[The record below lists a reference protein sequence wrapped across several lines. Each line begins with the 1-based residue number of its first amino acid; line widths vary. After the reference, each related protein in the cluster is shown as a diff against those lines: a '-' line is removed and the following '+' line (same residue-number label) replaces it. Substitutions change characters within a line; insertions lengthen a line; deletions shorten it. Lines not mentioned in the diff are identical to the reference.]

1 MNKNFRNYT
10 SLSFAFA
17 LAMTM
22 ASCSDNTV
30 DNPDNGGTKKDSVV
44 VSETD
49 AAYVGKAVGNFT
61 ADEWYPGGEL
71 GTTDNTSSN
80 CYSDETPAVLAD
92 ANMQQEFKAGELLF
106 ERQYTWNTGAFKGL
120 GPASVR
126 TSCLDCH
133 PSYGHG
139 KRVNQYE
146 TRYGN
151 GNGYLLVIYHP
162 TSEGSNDGSY
172 ISEVTGM
179 PQTQSQS
186 PFLPPI
192 DESQINMSW
201 QHIDKMETEDIPS
214 MQFADGETFDLIYPE
229 ISIPSTAFNT
239 DPVPSNYAVRLE
251 STIGIIGTGMIDAIP
266 SEDIVAQYKSEA
278 SYFKSTGLDVSEY
291 INPNMFDGTTMEMT
305 AGAYYTTFGRDSKYA
320 TGGVHADGSE
330 FDPNTTDGNKKLLKR
345 YTYALTRG
353 SLQDGPGANAIWNI
367 TNVSRQD
374 RPCLYTT
381 TPWAKAMSENANVIA
396 SIKKDP
402 TSPYYADGTDDGIK
416 NAVATLLDPST
427 NQFDNDIYNFKP
439 EQSMDDF
446 YAFMVWHRGLAI
458 PRARNLNDAQVQQ
471 GKKLFMEWGC
481 ANCHRAKWQTGDDNY
496 VTSKYI
502 ADKPLPR
509 YQNQTIYPYSDFVQH
524 KLYMKNDIHGSWCR
538 TTPLWGRGL
547 SFLNTGAEDR
557 LHDCRA
563 RNEVEA
569 IMWHCYSKKS
579 HAYSSAINFY
589 KASKADRDAVVK
601 FLRSI

>member
-1 MNKNFRNYT
+1 MNYAY
-10 SLSFAFA
+10 LSMALT
-17 LAMTM
+17 LAMT
-22 ASCSDNTV
+22 SCSDD
-30 DNPDNGGTKKDSVV
+30 DNSVEIV
-44 VSETD
+44 ETD
-49 AAYVGKAVGNFT
+49 AAYVGTEQGNFS
-61 ADEWYPGGEL
+61 ADEWYPGGKL
-71 GTTDNTSSN
+71 GTTENTGTS
-80 CYSDETPAVLAD
+80 CYEDETPAVTAD
-92 ANMQQEFKAGELLF
+92 ASLRSNFFIGEQMF

-126 TSCLDCH
+126 SSCLDCH
-133 PSYGHG
+133 PNYGHG
-139 KRVNQYE
+139 KRKSQYE

-151 GNGYLLVIYHP
+151 GNGYLLVVYHP
-162 TSEGSNDGSY
+162 NSEGSNDGPY

-179 PQTQSQS
+179 PQTQAQS

-201 QHIDKMETEDIPS
+201 EHITKMETEDIPK
-214 MQFADGETFDLIYPE
+214 MQFPDGEEFDLIYPE
-229 ISIPSTAFNT
+229 ISIPTTAFNT
-239 DPVPSNYAVRLE
+239 NPQPSNIAVRLE
-251 STIGIIGTGMIDAIP
+251 TTIGVIGVGLIDAIP
-266 SEDIVAQYKSEA
+266 SEEIAKQYAAEAEALKSA
-278 SYFKSTGLDVSEY
+278 GITNITEY
-291 INPNMFDGTTMEMT
+291 LNPSMWDATNGKMAD
-305 AGAYYTTFGRDSKYA
+305 GAYYTTFGRDSKYA
-320 TGGVHADGSE
+320 TGGVHADGTV

-367 TNVSRQD
+367 TNVTRED

-381 TPWAKAMSENANVIA
+381 TAWAKAMSENASVIA
-396 SIKKDP
+396 SIKNDP

-416 NAVATLLDPST
+416 NAVSVLLDPST
-427 NQFDNDIYNFKP
+427 NQFDNDIYKFKP

-458 PRARNLNDAQVQQ
+458 PRARNLNDSQVQK

-496 VTSKYI
+496 VTSKFI

-509 YQNQTIYPYSDFVQH
+509 YPNQTIYPYSDFVQH

-547 SFLNTGAEDR
+547 SYLNTGAEDR

-569 IMWHCYSKKS
+569 IMWHCYSKQS

-589 KASKADRDAVVK
+589 KADKADRDAVVK